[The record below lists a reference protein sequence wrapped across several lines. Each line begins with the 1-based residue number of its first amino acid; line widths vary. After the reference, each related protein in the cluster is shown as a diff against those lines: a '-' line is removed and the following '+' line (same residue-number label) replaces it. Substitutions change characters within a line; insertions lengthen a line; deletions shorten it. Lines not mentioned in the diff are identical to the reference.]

1 MVQETA
7 RINFEATNLD
17 VVEGRIKAIGGAINV
32 LGGSIEVVVGSMGLI
47 GIDEK
52 VTKQFQEAA
61 TSAIA
66 FADGTKRVFEGYK
79 ELREASELF
88 RKAQQASTAATI
100 ASTTAT
106 TIHNAAQSS
115 AVTILGRAR
124 VAFNAL
130 TAAMIRNPIT
140 AVVVALTALIAAV
153 VTFTD
158 EQDDAT
164 DSTERLAEA
173 ERQLTRDLA
182 LRKVV
187 NEGLILDA
195 KLRGASEREILKI
208 TLAQLQADQ
217 ILLENAQRKRK
228 AEIGFYEALKEGGRA
243 KKEDL
248 AALKTLKEKYEEY
261 KDDVIAGENAIKV
274 IKVQVMALDKAAA
287 ENLAANTEKEKTP
300 QEKFKEELSALNEKY
315 DEEEGLLLKRQLL
328 GENVDAAILESQ
340 QKRFNASI
348 KLMEKYN
355 MTDKNIIQQELDRRQ
370 KAEDEKTRIQKEA
383 EEKRKTD
390 IEKGFQFMLQGVDRH
405 YKQQLTLLM
414 QQNLTKEEFEEKS
427 RQLEADRL
435 NNQLALYKL
444 YGKDVTDIMATIAK
458 NNQTFVKTSLSDLTE
473 FFESDLADKIAGVLS
488 AVNSIT
494 SGMLQMAQ
502 SDSEARLNSIEAE
515 YNARMEGL
523 VGTDEEIAAQQEAI
537 EAEKNRVMEAE
548 RRRAFEDQKKLKI
561 ADTITSGMSAAF
573 QAFGSAM
580 QLGPVLGPIVG
591 SALSAMILA
600 QMANTVAN
608 IQKQQYIGSASGG
621 GGGMKA
627 SGVGGYNVSNA
638 GGGFSGGGAPMA
650 GGGAMGS
657 SSGGNMSAPNPQ
669 NNSLPI
675 RAYVVSNDVSNGLDA
690 QADIDS
696 RRRM

>member
-88 RKAQQASTAATI
+88 KKAQVASTAATV
-100 ASTTAT
+100 ANTAATAT
-106 TIHNAAQSS
+106 NNTVQTAS
-115 AVTILGRAR
+115 VGILGKVRAG
-124 VAFNAL
+124 FIAL
-130 TAAMIRNPIT
+130 TQAIKANPFTAAAIAIGT
-140 AVVVALTALIAAV
+140 LVTALIAYRAA
-153 VTFTD
+153 
-158 EQDDAT
+158 QDDANE
-164 DSTERLAEA
+164 SAEKF
-173 ERQLTRDLA
+173 RD
-182 LRKVV
+182 
-187 NEGLILDA
+187 ILGTATQEMEKQFLLDEKRILQA
-195 KLRGASEREILKI
+195 KAKGASEKEIAKLVKEQNDNQAKMLKI
-208 TLAQLQADQ
+208 AKDELIVKTQE
-217 ILLENAQRKRK
+217 LETK
-228 AEIGFYEALKEGGRA
+228 
-243 KKEDL
+243 
-248 AALKTLKEKYEEY
+248 
-261 KDDVIAGENAIKV
+261 
-274 IKVQVMALDKAAA
+274 KAARTA
-287 ENLAANTEKEKTP
+287 SDEELKALEQYNKDLISVQNQITKNEIEVLKLQIEANKPKETEKGKTP
-300 QEKFKEELSALNEKY
+300 EEKFKEELSALNEKY
-315 DEEEGLLLKRQLL
+315 DQEEGLLLKRQLL

-355 MTDKNIIQQELDRRQ
+355 MTDKNIIQQELDRRK
-370 KAEDEKTRIQKEA
+370 KAEEEKTRVQKEA
-383 EEKRKTD
+383 EEKRKDD
-390 IEKGFQFMLQGVDRH
+390 IDKGFQFMLQGIDKH

-444 YGKDVTDIMATIAK
+444 YGKDVTDIMAAIAK
-458 NNQTFVKTSLSDLTE
+458 NNQTFVETSLSDLTK
-473 FFESDLADKIAGVLS
+473 FFESDLAKKIAGVLS

-621 GGGMKA
+621 GGMRA

-638 GGGFSGGGAPMA
+638 GGGFSGAGAPMA

>member
-32 LGGSIEVVVGSMGLI
+32 LGGSIEVVVGTMGLI

-66 FADGTKRVFEGYK
+66 FADGAKRVFEGYK
-79 ELREASELF
+79 ELREASQLF
-88 RKAQQASTAATI
+88 RRAQEAATVATAAN
-100 ASTTAT
+100 TTAT
-106 TIHNAAQSS
+106 VANNTVQASSVGILGKVRAGFIALNAAIS
-115 AVTILGRAR
+115 ANP
-124 VAFNAL
+124 F
-130 TAAMIRNPIT
+130 TAAAIAIGT
-140 AVVVALTALIAAV
+140 LVAALVAYSYS
-153 VTFTD
+153 
-158 EQDDAT
+158 EDDAT
-164 DSTERLAEA
+164 DKTDDMNKSLEEQKNLTDKINSNLDLRRRLFLAQGGDPVVQA
-173 ERQLTRDLA
+173 ERDIA
-182 LRKVV
+182 
-187 NEGLILDA
+187 DA
-195 KLRGASEREILKI
+195 
-208 TLAQLQADQ
+208 
-217 ILLENAQRKRK
+217 N
-228 AEIGFYEALKEGGRA
+228 KE
-243 KKEDL
+243 
-248 AALKTLKEKYEEY
+248 
-261 KDDVIAGENAIKV
+261 
-274 IKVQVMALDKAAA
+274 LDKALKSIDKEQALRQKLLNAGWKTTDAQIVALDTRIAKFTEDELQARIKIA
-287 ENLAANTEKEKTP
+287 EANKVISDAYKKASEGGKPAKTP
-300 QEKFKEELSALNEKY
+300 MEKFREELSALSNKF
-315 DEEEGLLLKRQLL
+315 DQEEGLLLKRQLL

-355 MTDKNIIQQELDRRQ
+355 MTDKNIIQQELDRRK
-370 KAEDEKTRIQKEA
+370 KAEEDKTRIQNQEEEKRKADRDKAFNNAVKYLDNFYKAEKTRILQQK
-383 EEKRKTD
+383 
-390 IEKGFQFMLQGVDRH
+390 
-405 YKQQLTLLM
+405 
-414 QQNLTKEEFEEKS
+414 LTKEESDKLLKENENL
-427 RQLEADRL
+427 RLQAQLKL
-435 NNQLALYKL
+435 NKQ
-444 YGKDVTDIMATIAK
+444 YGKDVTDIQNQIAT
-458 NNQTFVKTSLSDLTE
+458 NNQQFTEKSVSDLTD
-473 FFESDLADKIAGVLS
+473 FFNSELAKQISGVLS

-494 SGMLQMAQ
+494 SGMLQMAE
-502 SDSEARLNSIEAE
+502 SDSEARLNTIEAE

-621 GGGMKA
+621 GGMRA

-638 GGGFSGGGAPMA
+638 GGGFSGAGAPMA

>member
-32 LGGSIEVVVGSMGLI
+32 LGGSIEVVVGTMGLI

-66 FADGTKRVFEGYK
+66 FADGAKRVFEGYK
-79 ELREASELF
+79 ELREASQLF
-88 RKAQQASTAATI
+88 RRAQEAATVATAAN
-100 ASTTAT
+100 TTAT
-106 TIHNAAQSS
+106 VANNTVQASSVGILGKVRAGFIALNAAIS
-115 AVTILGRAR
+115 ANP
-124 VAFNAL
+124 F
-130 TAAMIRNPIT
+130 TAAAIAIGT
-140 AVVVALTALIAAV
+140 LVAALVAYSYS
-153 VTFTD
+153 
-158 EQDDAT
+158 EDDAT
-164 DSTERLAEA
+164 DKTDDMNKSLEEQKNLTDKINSNLDLRRRLFLAQGGDTVVQA
-173 ERQLTRDLA
+173 ERDIA
-182 LRKVV
+182 
-187 NEGLILDA
+187 DA
-195 KLRGASEREILKI
+195 
-208 TLAQLQADQ
+208 
-217 ILLENAQRKRK
+217 N
-228 AEIGFYEALKEGGRA
+228 KE
-243 KKEDL
+243 
-248 AALKTLKEKYEEY
+248 
-261 KDDVIAGENAIKV
+261 
-274 IKVQVMALDKAAA
+274 LDKALKSIDKEQALRQKLLNAGWKTTDAQIVALDTRIAKFTEDELQARIKIA
-287 ENLAANTEKEKTP
+287 EANKVISDAYKKASEGGKPAKTP
-300 QEKFKEELSALNEKY
+300 MEKFREELSALSNKF
-315 DEEEGLLLKRQLL
+315 DQEEGLLLKRQLL

-355 MTDKNIIQQELDRRQ
+355 MTDKNIIQQELDRRK
-370 KAEDEKTRIQKEA
+370 KAEEDKTRIQNQEEEKRKADRDKAFNNAVKYLDNFYKAEKTRILQQK
-383 EEKRKTD
+383 
-390 IEKGFQFMLQGVDRH
+390 
-405 YKQQLTLLM
+405 
-414 QQNLTKEEFEEKS
+414 LTKEESDKLLKENENL
-427 RQLEADRL
+427 RLQAQLKL
-435 NNQLALYKL
+435 NKQ
-444 YGKDVTDIMATIAK
+444 YGKDVTDIQNQIAA
-458 NNQTFVKTSLSDLTE
+458 NNQQFTEKSVSDLTD
-473 FFESDLADKIAGVLS
+473 FFNSELAKQISGVLS

-494 SGMLQMAQ
+494 SGMLQMAE
-502 SDSEARLNSIEAE
+502 SDSEARLNTIEAE

-621 GGGMKA
+621 GGMRA